1 MLTVTVVKVPAVTT
15 GGYLVIPQLLM
26 VGVARLGLWRN
37 DFSAESTVNIIN
49 SCVVVR

>member
-1 MLTVTVVKVPAVTT
+1 MLEVPAVTT

-37 DFSAESTVNIIN
+37 EFSAESTVHIIN